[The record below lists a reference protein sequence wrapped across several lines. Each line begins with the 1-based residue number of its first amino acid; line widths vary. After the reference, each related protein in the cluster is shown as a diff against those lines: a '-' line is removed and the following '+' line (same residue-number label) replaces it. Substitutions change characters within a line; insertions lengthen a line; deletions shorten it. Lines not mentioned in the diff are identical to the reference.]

1 MSLTDPNT
9 LQNRNAPNFTNTAL
23 PLALQIGSLGM
34 ALNQASQA
42 RKRLNAV
49 RMPSAP
55 PPTRNPLLQRRI
67 AQAQQEAELGTGV
80 LRRERE
86 ASTARAME
94 QGRQVASQMGGATY
108 GAMMQNQALAGDR
121 FRRQGLV
128 EDEGLRMKRQGQ
140 LDNLIGAD
148 MQQDARA
155 DQMAMQDYQNQFN
168 MQNQIRQMEEFNL
181 LAGRNNA
188 MQTFGALG
196 ADLPTYAQRY
206 LAMRNAANTTA
217 PLTTMPQTN
226 RVATQLPMNTQFGQ
240 PFRPSLV
247 PISNAPRPQQ

>member
-1 MSLTDPNT
+1 MPLTNPNT

-23 PLALQIGSLGM
+23 PMALQIGSIGI
-34 ALNQASQA
+34 AANQASQA
-42 RKRLNAV
+42 RRRLENI
-49 RMPSAP
+49 RMPSTP

-86 ASTARAME
+86 ASSSLAME

-128 EDEGLRMKRQGQ
+128 EDEGLRMQRQGQ

-155 DQMAMQDYQNQFN
+155 DQMAMQGYQNEFG

-181 LAGRNNA
+181 LAGRNNV
-188 MQTFGALG
+188 MQTFGAFG

-206 LAMRNAANTTA
+206 LSMRNAANTTA
-217 PLTTMPQTN
+217 PISTMPQTN
-226 RVATQLPMNTQFGQ
+226 RVNTQLPMNSQFGQ
-240 PFRPSLV
+240 PYRPSLV

>member
-1 MSLTDPNT
+1 MALTNPNT
-9 LQNRNAPNFTNTAL
+9 LPNRNAPNFTNTAL
-23 PLALQIGSLGM
+23 PLALQIGSIGI
-34 ALNQASQA
+34 AANQARQA
-42 RKRLNAV
+42 RKRLEAI

-55 PPTRNPLLQRRI
+55 APTRNPLLQRRL

-86 ASTARAME
+86 ASTARATE

-128 EDEGLRMKRQGQ
+128 QDEQLRMQRQGQ
-140 LDNLIGAD
+140 LDNLIAAD
-148 MQQDARA
+148 MTQDARA
-155 DQMAMQDYQNQFN
+155 DQMALQDYQNQFG

-181 LAGRNNA
+181 LAGRNNV
-188 MQTFGALG
+188 MQSFGALG

-206 LAMRNAANTTA
+206 LDMRNARLQQPATKNIGM
-217 PLTTMPQTN
+217 MPT
-226 RVATQLPMNTQFGQ
+226 
-240 PFRPSLV
+240 S
-247 PISNAPRPQQ
+247 PISSNSNYFFPER